1 MNFDFSDFSKGLHD
15 FIAFFTVK
23 HITVLVFVAAILVLV
38 CQPHQFNDG
47 SVVGQT
53 CSDASCPFPR
63 KDAQAQS
70 ETVAQDNWSFVLP
83 GTWEDHEPTIPAIKV
98 VRFSPDTGCMILIIK
113 EDAGN
118 LSLADYV
125 EESLQGF
132 KQSGV
137 AFNINKPLVLG
148 KWPFVF
154 LEGTLGKD
162 VIQSWNTTKG
172 GFGYSFNCFC
182 HSPQGICKEV
192 ANTLEIK

>member
-1 MNFDFSDFSKGLHD
+1 MNFDFSDFSKGLKD

-23 HITVLVFVAAILVLV
+23 HITVLVFVVLCLVLI
-38 CQPHQFNDG
+38 CQPHQMDG
-47 SVVGQT
+47 SAIGQN

-63 KDAQAQS
+63 KDAQVQR
-70 ETVAQDNWSFVLP
+70 ETVAQENWSFVLP
-83 GTWEDHEPTIPAIKV
+83 GIWEDHEPTIPEIKT
-98 VRFSPDTGCMILIIK
+98 VRFNPDTGCMILLIK
-113 EDAGN
+113 EASGS
-118 LSLADYV
+118 LSLAAYT
-125 EESLQGF
+125 EESIQGF
-132 KQSGV
+132 KQKGV
-137 AFNINKPLVLG
+137 AFSVTKPLVLG

-154 LEGTLGKD
+154 LEGSLKSD